1 MSEKYDVIVVGGG
14 PSGASAAKVLAE
26 AQIRVL
32 VIDKDD
38 FPREKLCGGGL
49 TANTKRAIKK
59 IFKNIEYISRE
70 EKELHILNH
79 SDDRFS
85 PYITYSWKR
94 SIIEVVDRFNFDDAL
109 LKAAINTGAKFEKD
123 RITEIKINRDE
134 EFELISKDRIYTS
147 DYLIVAC
154 GTFGTKLFRE
164 KDLISPNYSIIY
176 QTSTDNVSRG
186 NAISFFDEGFF
197 WKFDAESY
205 SKIGIGKYP
214 PHLSYERAKKI
225 LSNYSSE
232 GINGAPIPVFNL
244 RYSNEINKSIPG
256 CLFVGDSGGFVNN
269 WTGEGISYAMDSGDF
284 AARAILKHYGD
295 PERINQNFL
304 DRLYKMASHLQIAEA
319 FRKIFYK
326 DMNRSFEIL
335 GEKKFAKLFIS
346 FLSNYHTST
355 KKLKFRSFFI
365 GGVKSYGSEKIK

>member
-14 PSGASAAKVLAE
+14 PSGASAAKTLAE

-32 VIDKDD
+32 IIDKDN

-79 SDDRFS
+79 SNDRFS
-85 PYITYSWKR
+85 PYVTYSWKR
-94 SIIEVVDRFNFDDAL
+94 PIVEVVDRFNFDNVL
-109 LKAAINTGAKFEKD
+109 LKEALNAGAKFEKD
-123 RITEIKINRDE
+123 RIIEIKINRDE
-134 EFELISKDRIYTS
+134 EFELTSKDRIYTS

-164 KDLISPNYSIIY
+164 KDLVSPNYSIIY
-176 QTSTDNVSRG
+176 QTSAGNVSRG

-214 PHLSYERAKKI
+214 PYLSYENAKKI
-225 LSNYSSE
+225 LNNYSSE
-232 GINGAPIPVFNL
+232 EIKAAPIPVFNL
-244 RYSNEINKSIPG
+244 IYSNEINKSIPG

-284 AARAILKHYGD
+284 AARAILKYYSY

-326 DMNRSFEIL
+326 DMNRSLEIL
-335 GEKKFAKLFIS
+335 GEKNFAKLFIT